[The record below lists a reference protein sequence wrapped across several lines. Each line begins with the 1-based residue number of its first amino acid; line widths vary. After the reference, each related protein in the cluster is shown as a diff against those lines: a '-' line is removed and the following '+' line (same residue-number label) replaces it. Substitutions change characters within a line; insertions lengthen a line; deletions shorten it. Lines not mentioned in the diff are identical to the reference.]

1 MNTKFLFP
9 SKFRTFGLCLIVVPI
24 LVAVL
29 LRIIDANSTVD
40 VKILVKEVSQSLI
53 CLGLFFMIYSRYK
66 DDDEMLYMIRL
77 QITVQSLFIAII
89 YLITSPLID
98 FFVFKDEINPQSA
111 IQIIMFVLIFQNI
124 LFHYKRYQM
133 KKELKENEELH

>member
-53 CLGLFFMIYSRYK
+53 CLGLFFMIYSKYK
-66 DDDEMLYMIRL
+66 DDDEMLYSIRL
-77 QITVQSLFIAII
+77 QITVQSLFMAII
-89 YLITSPLID
+89 YLIISPLID
-98 FFVFKDEINPQSA
+98 FFIFKDGVNPQSP
-111 IQIIMFVLIFQNI
+111 IKIIMFVLIFQNI
-124 LFHYKRYQM
+124 LFHYKRYQL
-133 KKELKENEELH
+133 KKELNEELH